1 MDKAGDFV
9 VALVIYLMRCIEDGD
24 TETLGRMGFGPEEVE
39 ELSALRLSD
48 IQRIERLKAHLD
60 IKVDRDA
67 FAELIR
73 HIRAERRS
81 TEREHEFIR
90 ADAPLDMM
98 RRLFG
103 TTNREYT
110 KLRHLYAVSSVGR
123 PRDPSEEQEGKLWRM
138 LTAGLSRAR
147 DGVLSPGEY
156 LAISR
161 ECGTP
166 LRTVWRQSKRLAN
179 GSG

>member
-1 MDKAGDFV
+1 
-9 VALVIYLMRCIEDGD
+9 
-24 TETLGRMGFGPEEVE
+24 MGFGPEEVE

-60 IKVDRDA
+60 IKVDKEA
-67 FAELIR
+67 FADLIR

-103 TTNREYT
+103 
-110 KLRHLYAVSSVGR
+110 HDQPGVHQVASPVCGVVGR
-123 PRDPSEEQEGKLWRM
+123 SSQGSQRG
-138 LTAGLSRAR
+138 AG
-147 DGVLSPGEY
+147 GEA
-156 LAISR
+156 LAG
-161 ECGTP
+161 C
-166 LRTVWRQSKRLAN
+166 
-179 GSG
+179 